1 MTMKTIDLKS
11 RSTLEVSA
19 VLLTGA
25 LHLVF
30 EEVLHQK
37 TAFIVLAL
45 VGWSTYL
52 GLSIRKDRGILDVW
66 GMRLKGFGRAMVAP
80 ALVLLAGAVVLAG
93 VGLLRNTLTLN
104 LHMVPLLV
112 LYPVW
117 GIAQQFMVQAMVSR
131 NLHQRIASPWAV
143 TAIAA
148 LLFGAVHWPDPFLMP
163 ATFTLALV
171 FTPIYLKQ
179 KHILPL
185 GLCHGWLGVLA
196 YYWLLGKDPWLDLF

>member
-1 MTMKTIDLKS
+1 MNTKNIDLRS
-11 RSTLEVSA
+11 RSTLEVCA

-30 EEVLHQK
+30 EEVFHQK
-37 TAFIVLAL
+37 AAFIALAL
-45 VGWSTYL
+45 LGWGTYL
-52 GLSIRKDRGILDVW
+52 GLSIRKDRSVLKEW
-66 GMRLKGFGRAMVAP
+66 GMRLTGFRRAMAAP
-80 ALVLLAGAVVLAG
+80 SLVLLTGAAVLAMI
-93 VGLLRNTLTLN
+93 GLLRNTLTLN
-104 LHMVPLLV
+104 LHMAPLLV

-131 NLHQRIASPWAV
+131 NLHRRIASPWIV
-143 TAIAA
+143 TLIAA
-148 LLFGAVHWPDPFLMP
+148 LLFGVVHWPDPFLMP

-179 KHILPL
+179 RHILPL

-196 YYWLLGKDPWLDLF
+196 YYWLLGKDPWLELF